1 MEVDEH
7 GRVDINKL
15 KSIINDRTLV
25 FSVMAL
31 NNEVG
36 VIQDLEA
43 LGNLCEERGVYFH
56 TDAA

>member
-7 GRVDINKL
+7 GRVDFNEL
-15 KSIINDRTLV
+15 NSIINERTLL

-36 VIQDLEA
+36 VI
-43 LGNLCEERGVYFH
+43 
-56 TDAA
+56 